1 MICRS
6 YFLTA
11 IIKSEGIENQLT
23 YRAWSAYSW
32 FEKCPTK
39 VLTAKVDSIKSQYA
53 VERHQVVVT
62 SFNRVS

>member
-11 IIKSEGIENQLT
+11 IIKSDGVEDQIN
-23 YRAWSAYSW
+23 YRAWSVYSW

-53 VERHQVVVT
+53 VERHQVIVT
-62 SFNRVS
+62 YFKRVS